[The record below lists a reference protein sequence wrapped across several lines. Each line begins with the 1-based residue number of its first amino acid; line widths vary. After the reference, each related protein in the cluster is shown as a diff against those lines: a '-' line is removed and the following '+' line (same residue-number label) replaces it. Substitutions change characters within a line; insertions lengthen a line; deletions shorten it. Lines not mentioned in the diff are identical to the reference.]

1 MNQKFTHLFFTVF
14 AFCAMLVF
22 SAQAQEHSPVTDP
35 TEVEIKELNSHPELN
50 LNEDKTLLLESSE
63 HQQRPH
69 GAVVNREQVVT
80 KQPAKAKVEKPAEKE
95 EEDAL
100 SFNFLYYIISKFKY
114 SDIVD

>member
-14 AFCAMLVF
+14 AFCAMLVY
-22 SAQAQEHSPVTDP
+22 SAQAQENPPAGDP
-35 TEVEIKELNSHPELN
+35 AEVDIKELNSHPELN
-50 LNEDKTLLLESSE
+50 LNEDKTLLLESTE
-63 HQQRPH
+63 HQKPH
-69 GAVVNREQVVT
+69 GVVVTREQAVA
-80 KQPAKAKVEKPAEKE
+80 KPSKAKAEKPADKEE

>member
-14 AFCAMLVF
+14 AFCAMLVY
-22 SAQAQEHSPVTDP
+22 SAQAQENPPAGEP
-35 TEVEIKELNSHPELN
+35 TEVDIKELNSHPELN
-50 LNEDKTLLLESSE
+50 LNEDKTLLLESTE
-63 HQQRPH
+63 HQKPH
-69 GAVVNREQVVT
+69 GVAVTRE
-80 KQPAKAKVEKPAEKE
+80 PALAKPTKAKTDKSVEKEE

>member
-14 AFCAMLVF
+14 AFFAMLVY
-22 SAQAQEHSPVTDP
+22 SAQAQENPSAGDP

-50 LNEDKTLLLESSE
+50 LNEDKTLLLESTE
-63 HQQRPH
+63 HQKPH
-69 GAVVNREQVVT
+69 GSAITREPIAV
-80 KQPAKAKVEKPAEKE
+80 KPLKAKSDKPAEKEE

>member
-14 AFCAMLVF
+14 AFGAMLVF

-35 TEVEIKELNSHPELN
+35 TEVEIRELNSHPELN

-69 GAVVNREQVVT
+69 GAVVNRETVVA
-80 KQPAKAKVEKPAEKE
+80 KPAKPKSEKVVEKQE

>member
-22 SAQAQEHSPVTDP
+22 SARAQEHSPVTDP
-35 TEVEIKELNSHPELN
+35 TEVEIKELSSHPELN

-63 HQQRPH
+63 HQKPH
-69 GAVVNREQVVT
+69 GAVVTREQALS
-80 KQPAKAKVEKPAEKE
+80 KPSKAKVDKPAEKE